1 MWNPDCGC
9 NCSNWQIL
17 QLILTL
23 SSTFRENIKA
33 SSQLFLDNT
42 GHSILDLLNDV
53 LVDKADLEQL
63 VKENDVINMSTKLP
77 GLIVQAYLV
86 LVELFSLDPME
97 PLHRVKVEQFIEDI
111 GKVLDN
117 FIEKNFNGHTFLRH

>member
-1 MWNPDCGC
+1 MLKYG
-9 NCSNWQIL
+9 
-17 QLILTL
+17 LIFV
-23 SSTFRENIKA
+23 FRENIKA

-53 LVDKADLEQL
+53 LIDKADLEQL
-63 VKENDVINMSTKLP
+63 VKENDVINMSAKLP

-97 PLHRVKVEQFIEDI
+97 PLHRVKVEQFMEDI
-111 GKVLDN
+111 GGVLD
-117 FIEKNFNGHTFLRH
+117 IT